1 MSQNGELILMVV
13 NARNQSEKLPY
24 VGVVVNGV
32 TKLTNEQGIVSFFPD
47 YPAKIE
53 IRTPMYS
60 PYTSTFSNAGTY
72 TIQLKGALAF

>member
-24 VGVVVNGV
+24 VGVDVNGT
-32 TKLTNEQGIVSFFPD
+32 TKLTDVNGIVSFFPD
-47 YPAKIE
+47 YPASIR
-53 IRTPMYS
+53 IRTAMYE
-60 PYTSTFSNAGTY
+60 PYTGVFNASGTY